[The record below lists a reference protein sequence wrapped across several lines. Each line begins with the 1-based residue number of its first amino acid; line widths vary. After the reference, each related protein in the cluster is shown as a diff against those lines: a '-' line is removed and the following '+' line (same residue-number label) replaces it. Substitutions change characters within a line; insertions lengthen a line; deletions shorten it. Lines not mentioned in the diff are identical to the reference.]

1 MLEYLER
8 RFALSHKGAED
19 TVTGSIC
26 SALQNLSFMSGVSI
40 LFLLIRNLLRG
51 RTTGDDLL
59 LYIAGSLLS
68 CTLIVVTTH
77 FQYTT
82 TYLRTYT
89 ESGKRR
95 IMTAEKLR
103 KLPLSF
109 FSKKDLSELTASI
122 MNDAAVLE
130 KSQSHYICP
139 LIGAMLSTLITLI
152 CLFVFSVPLAA
163 AAFWPVPLSFLVIL
177 SAGSV
182 QVRLSKKNMEA
193 KEECE
198 DSIQEMLEA
207 MTDLKTNNAE
217 YDYTAKLK
225 EKIGNVERRSL
236 ITEFGTAAFVVSSAL
251 ILKLGTAS
259 IVLAGSL
266 LLVSGK
272 VDMLTFIFF
281 LIMATRLYDPLETA
295 LQNLAAI
302 ISTKSNIER
311 MNGILDTQVQTG
323 EERLS
328 NNGTDIVFE
337 NVGFSYD
344 NSTDVIRDISF
355 TAKEGEVTALVGPS
369 GSGKTTISR
378 LCCRFWDITKGKI
391 TVGGMDISKVDPE
404 TLLQLYSIVF
414 QDVTLFNNTIMEN
427 IRIGRRDATD
437 EEVIRAAE
445 KAGVDEF
452 ALRSSDGY
460 NMMIGENG
468 EKLSGGERQRI
479 SIARAFLKD
488 APILLLDE
496 ATASLDVDNETRIQ
510 KALSD
515 LVKDRTVL
523 IIAHRMRTISGA
535 DRILVLKDGVI
546 AEEGTG
552 EELIEKNGIF
562 ARMAG
567 SQTESGK
574 WRL

>member
-1 MLEYLER
+1 MLEYLEH
-8 RFALSHKGAED
+8 RFALSHKGAKD

-40 LFLLIRNLLRG
+40 LFLLIRNLLEG
-51 RTTGDDLL
+51 RTVGDDLF
-59 LYIAGSLLS
+59 LYIAGSVAS

-95 IMTAEKLR
+95 ILTAEKLR

-109 FSKKDLSELTASI
+109 FSQKDLSELTASI

-139 LIGAMLSTLITLI
+139 LIGAMLSTLVTLL
-152 CLFVFSVPLAA
+152 CLFAFSVPLAVA
-163 AAFWPVPLSFLVIL
+163 ALWPVPLSFLIIL
-177 SAGSV
+177 SAQSV
-182 QVRLSKKNMEA
+182 QIRLSKKNLEA
-193 KEECE
+193 KEDCE

-225 EKIGNVERRSL
+225 EKIRNVERRAL
-236 ITEFGTAAFVVSSAL
+236 RTELGTAVFVVSSAL

-259 IVLAGSL
+259 IVLTGSL
-266 LLVSGK
+266 LLISGK
-272 VDMLTFIFF
+272 VDILTFILF
-281 LIMATRLYDPLETA
+281 LIISTRLYDPLEAA

-311 MNGILDTQVQTG
+311 MNGILDTPVQTG

-344 NSTDVIRDISF
+344 DSTDVIRDISF

-404 TLLQLYSIVF
+404 TLLQLYAIVF

-427 IRIGRRDATD
+427 IRIGRRGATD

-452 ALRSSDGY
+452 ALRSRDGY
-460 NMMIGENG
+460 NTMIGENG

-535 DRILVLKDGVI
+535 DRILVLKDGMI
-546 AEEGTG
+546 AEEGAG

-567 SQTESGK
+567 SQSESGK

>member
-1 MLEYLER
+1 MLEYLEH
-8 RFALSHKGAED
+8 RFALSHKGAKD

-40 LFLLIRNLLRG
+40 LFLLIRNLLEG
-51 RTTGDDLL
+51 RTVGDDLF
-59 LYIAGSLLS
+59 LYIAGSVAS

-95 IMTAEKLR
+95 ILTAEKLR

-109 FSKKDLSELTASI
+109 FSQKDLSELTASI

-139 LIGAMLSTLITLI
+139 LIGAMLSTLVTLL
-152 CLFVFSVPLAA
+152 CLFAFSVPLAVA
-163 AAFWPVPLSFLVIL
+163 ALWPVPLSFLIIL
-177 SAGSV
+177 SAQSV
-182 QVRLSKKNMEA
+182 QIRLSKKNLEA
-193 KEECE
+193 KEDCE

-225 EKIGNVERRSL
+225 EKIRNVERRAL
-236 ITEFGTAAFVVSSAL
+236 RTELGTAVFVVSSAL

-259 IVLAGSL
+259 IVLTGSL
-266 LLVSGK
+266 LLISGK
-272 VDMLTFIFF
+272 VDILTFILF
-281 LIMATRLYDPLETA
+281 LIISTRLYDPLEAA

-311 MNGILDTQVQTG
+311 MNGILDTPVQTG

-344 NSTDVIRDISF
+344 DSTDVIRDISF

-404 TLLQLYSIVF
+404 TLLQLYAIVF

-427 IRIGRRDATD
+427 IRIGRRGATD

-452 ALRSSDGY
+452 ALRSRDGY
-460 NMMIGENG
+460 NTMIGENG

-535 DRILVLKDGVI
+535 DRILVLKDGMI
-546 AEEGTG
+546 AEEGAG

-567 SQTESGK
+567 SQAESGK